1 MEVKMKK
8 VLKIVSVV
16 LVSVILLVLL
26 VACGFSV
33 FDRISYWSFY
43 RNSERAFAIPGLWD
57 GAVQQGFDYSEE
69 LELYIYSGYMKDGSA
84 SRLYII
90 DEDGDD
96 RFVQLYEKDGSDHTG
111 HVGGVS
117 FGGEYVYV
125 TASSKDKILMFELVD
140 VLDGDGKAT
149 VYDDFEVCVSS
160 AYVYVRNNT
169 LYTGEF
175 YYLPSYDTP
184 EEHWLTTPAGDEHKA
199 IMGVYELGEDGKP
212 EDTTPEY
219 VISTRDKVQGMAFDS
234 QGRLILS
241 TSWGLGASEICVYDL
256 DEAKNGT
263 MALNGA
269 DVRVMYADS
278 SCLDYS
284 IETAPMAE
292 ELVYKDGKL
301 LIMNESASMKYLF
314 GKLTSGN
321 HVRAFN
327 YDDCVA
333 A

>member
-1 MEVKMKK
+1 MKK
-8 VLKIVSVV
+8 ALKIVAIV
-16 LVSVILLVLL
+16 LASILLLALL
-26 VACGFSV
+26 VVCGFSV
-33 FDRISYWSFY
+33 FDRISYWSY
-43 RNSERAFAIPGLWD
+43 YKNSEKAFAIPGLWD
-57 GAVQQGFDYSEE
+57 GAVQQGFDYDEQ
-69 LELYIYSGYMKDGSA
+69 LDLYIYSGYMKDHSA

-90 DEDGDD
+90 DGDGEES
-96 RFVQLYEKDGSDHTG
+96 RYVELKEADGSDHTG

-117 FGGEYVYV
+117 FGGDYVYV
-125 TASSKDKILMFELVD
+125 TASSSNEIIMFELVD

-149 VYDDFEVCVSS
+149 VCDRFEVILSS

-184 EEHWLTTPAGDEHKA
+184 EDHWTTTPAGDAHKA
-199 IMGVYELGEDGKP
+199 IMAVYTLGEDG
-212 EDTTPEY
+212 TPAEADPDY
-219 VISTRDKVQGMAFDS
+219 LVSTRDKVQGMAFDS
-234 QGRLILS
+234 QGRLIVS

-256 DEAKNGT
+256 DRAQNGKMT
-263 MALNGA
+263 VDGKEH
-269 DVRVMYADS
+269 RVMYADS

-284 IETAPMAE
+284 TKAAPMAE

-314 GKLTSGN
+314 GKLTTGN

-327 YDDCVA
+327 YDECVPA
-333 A
+333 